1 MDRKDKLLGQYTG
14 IIVFISGV
22 ILLIFTFYIVYQVF
36 MNPDTLEGFSELAPS
51 TSGEFGQLVQI
62 MIYFVGVMLLW
73 VMGSIAGRLAKH
85 GIDMWKPT
93 RDNILHLESA
103 EGFSGSTREREML
116 EKINRIGRTVDSQN
130 EMIKELYSERDLEMP
145 ETEGNTGS
153 LDDTSQK
160 DVSKKEFENIE

>member
-1 MDRKDKLLGQYTG
+1 
-14 IIVFISGV
+14 
-22 ILLIFTFYIVYQVF
+22 

-93 RDNILHLESA
+93 RDNILHLESS
-103 EGFSGSTREREML
+103 EGFSGSPREREML

-145 ETEGNTGS
+145 ETESNTRS
-153 LDDTSQK
+153 SDDSRK
-160 DVSKKEFENIE
+160 EDVRKKKFEKIE